1 MASNSFV
8 SLIKW
13 YDKAIKGKTNI
24 INKKS
29 KCEIILLSSKRIT
42 KEYHNMYKYFIAKN
56 EERLDKFLASNI
68 DASRNQIEQLIK
80 KEFVKVDEKIVNKTG
95 LKLKENQKV
104 EVFFPETKFSNVKDE
119 EFIKDSLKDKNIE
132 IIYEDEDILVLN
144 KPYNLTVHD
153 APSVKDATLVDWL
166 KLKKISLSTISGE
179 ERHGIVHRL
188 DKGTSGLIVI
198 AKTNEAH
205 TSLAKQLE
213 DKSMGRY
220 YLAITDMP
228 LKDNLIIERP
238 IARNPNNRLK
248 MDIIENGRYAKSA
261 FLKISLSDNEKYE
274 LVSAKLFTGRTHQI
288 RVHLNSINRHILGD
302 TLYGFKGEL
311 NKINRF
317 FLHAYIL
324 YLTHPTKNTKM
335 SFCANLP
342 DDMSTFLKTNFSKDF
357 SNEKINT
364 SNIIN
369 NFSSFI

>member
-1 MASNSFV
+1 
-8 SLIKW
+8 
-13 YDKAIKGKTNI
+13 
-24 INKKS
+24 
-29 KCEIILLSSKRIT
+29 
-42 KEYHNMYKYFIAKN
+42 MYKYFIAN
-56 EERLDKFLASNI
+56 STERLDKFLASNI

-80 KEFVKVDEKIVNKTG
+80 KGFVKVDGKTLDKTG
-95 LKLKENQKV
+95 LKLKENQKI
-104 EVFFPETKFSNVKDE
+104 EVYFPEAEFSNIKDE
-119 EFIKDSLKDKNIE
+119 EFIKESLKNKNIE
-132 IIYEDEDILVLN
+132 IIHEDDDILILN

-220 YLAITDMP
+220 YLAILDLP
-228 LKDNLIIERP
+228 LKDNLVVEKP
-238 IARNPNNRLK
+238 ISRNPNNRLK
-248 MDIIENGRYAKSA
+248 MDIIEEGRYAKSA
-261 FLKISLSDNEKYE
+261 FSKICLSDNQKYE
-274 LVSAKLFTGRTHQI
+274 LIAAKLFTGRTHQI
-288 RVHLNSINRHILGD
+288 RVHLNSLNRHILGD

-335 SFCANLP
+335 SFRANLP
-342 DDMSTFLKTNFSKDF
+342 DDMSTFLKTNFTKDF
-357 SNEKINT
+357 TDEKINT